1 MYMKLW
7 KKLLGVLVC
16 CVSLLPVHGCR
27 VYIPDWNKQENKRL
41 EALLEAIQEE
51 DREGLK
57 AMFSPRAIEEAEDF
71 DAGMDYLLSMFQG
84 EVQSWEIPGGGGGP
98 VRESIRPNGRS
109 VSIRARYTVVTD
121 QDTYTFLMLDYL
133 MDTLEPDR
141 EGLYTLRV
149 IRQADEE
156 TQPAWYWED
165 IILPGIYRPEQEE

>member
-7 KKLLGVLVC
+7 KKLVGVLVC

-71 DAGMDYLLSMFQG
+71 DAGMDYLFSMFQG
-84 EVQSWEIPGGGGGP
+84 TVQSWKGSSGRTIM
-98 VRESIRPNGRS
+98 ESIEPKGRS
-109 VSIRARYTVVTD
+109 VLMKSWYTVVTD
-121 QDTYTFLMLDYL
+121 QNTYKFLMIDYPL
-133 MDTLEPDR
+133 ETLEPDR

-149 IRQADEE
+149 MREEDEE
-156 TQPAWYWED
+156 TQRTRYWTD
-165 IILPGIYRPEQEE
+165 MMLPGIYRPEQEE